1 MKGFP
6 SELEVTMNDV
16 AKLLTNEQNAPA
28 ILAEPKPPSE
38 KQLQQDCGYFKA
50 QKILEALLENELIT
64 PQEFKSITLLN
75 RKTFSPFLAEIMP
88 KIRC

>member
-1 MKGFP
+1 
-6 SELEVTMNDV
+6 MNDV